1 MKIIVCIKQVPDA
14 KDVRLDPKTNTMARE
29 GVESIM
35 NPFDRHAVEE
45 SVRLKEKYG
54 GTVTVISMGPPQAE
68 AVLRDAVSCG
78 ADEAVLVSDRAFA
91 GSQ

>member
-35 NPFDRHAVEE
+35 NPFDCGTNKFGQVE
-45 SVRLKEKYG
+45 
-54 GTVTVISMGPPQAE
+54 
-68 AVLRDAVSCG
+68 
-78 ADEAVLVSDRAFA
+78 F
-91 GSQ
+91 